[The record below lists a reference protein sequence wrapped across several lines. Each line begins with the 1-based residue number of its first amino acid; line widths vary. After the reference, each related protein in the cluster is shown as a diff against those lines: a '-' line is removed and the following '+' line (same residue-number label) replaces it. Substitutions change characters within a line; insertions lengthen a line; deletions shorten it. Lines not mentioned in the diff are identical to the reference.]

1 MQNKKKEVAL
11 NFLIGTLTLSPSN
24 TVQFK
29 SLTISEAAN
38 QQTISQAG
46 SFRLTEYSLRGLDKQ
61 GGRTNSQ
68 RNLDE
73 RSIAERSIN
82 YMQQRQSTASVGS
95 RAHRLNATK
104 SATNGDKIFSTP
116 QHPKKGSID
125 GVKGALEG
133 SATEDAPYF

>member
-1 MQNKKKEVAL
+1 MQAVLQLIRDEVIETVQNRKKEVAL
-11 NFLIGTLTLSPSN
+11 NFLIGTLTLSPAN

-46 SFRLTEYSLRGLDKQ
+46 SVRLTEYSLRSLDKN
-61 GGRTNSQ
+61 GRTNSQ

-104 SATNGDKIFSTP
+104 SATNADNIFSTP
-116 QHPKKGSID
+116 
-125 GVKGALEG
+125 
-133 SATEDAPYF
+133 

>member
-1 MQNKKKEVAL
+1 MQAVLQLIRDEVIETVQNRKKEVAL
-11 NFLIGTLTLSPSN
+11 NFLIGTLTLSPAN

-46 SFRLTEYSLRGLDKQ
+46 SVRLTEYSLRSLDKN
-61 GGRTNSQ
+61 GRTNSQ

-82 YMQQRQSTASVGS
+82 YMQ
-95 RAHRLNATK
+95 
-104 SATNGDKIFSTP
+104 
-116 QHPKKGSID
+116 
-125 GVKGALEG
+125 
-133 SATEDAPYF
+133 